1 MGTYSFKGKTY
12 EIDSQ
17 GFLLNHDQWDEDFAV
32 GMAQDVNITGGLSDK
47 HWGVIR
53 FIRDSFKRKGE
64 CPLVYETCRSNGL
77 LFMNLKKLFPTGYL
91 RGACKLAG
99 ITYGDRLVNYYGEHV
114 QIPKVKAEPK
124 ALRPELREKV
134 YRVDVFGFLF
144 DPSEWDENFAASRAH
159 NMKIPGGL
167 SDKHWQ
173 IIHYLRD
180 CLEKDGAV
188 PRVFECC
195 EANKIELDELEK
207 LFPDGYHRGA
217 VRIAGL
223 RVR

>member
-32 GMAQDVNITGGLSDK
+32 GMAQDVNIT
-47 HWGVIR
+47 
-53 FIRDSFKRKGE
+53 
-64 CPLVYETCRSNGL
+64 
-77 LFMNLKKLFPTGYL
+77 
-91 RGACKLAG
+91 
-99 ITYGDRLVNYYGEHV
+99 
-114 QIPKVKAEPK
+114 
-124 ALRPELREKV
+124 
-134 YRVDVFGFLF
+134 
-144 DPSEWDENFAASRAH
+144 
-159 NMKIPGGL
+159 GGL